1 MQTYELIE
9 KQHQLLMQ
17 SAVLR
22 LQFQEQVQHVIRPL
36 SWVNKVHKGLSW
48 LKNHPEWPIATLT
61 LFVVVRPRRAV
72 TWGGRLWW
80 FWRLYQQ
87 LYRPL

>member
-61 LFVVVRPRRAV
+61 RGVHLGKQLAYRREQP
-72 TWGGRLWW
+72 GISGRIAA
-80 FWRLYQQ
+80 RGASD
-87 LYRPL
+87 R